1 MKKKIINSVVFNAFI
16 ILIAS
21 AGLSSCSKFL
31 DYSPKGTVTAADLN
45 TPEAADQL
53 VIAAYAAL
61 GNSGWGNPIG
71 SMWVWG
77 SIRSDEAFK
86 GGGAIT
92 DQGQYNQYEQYNLIT
107 TDMGQTDLE
116 WNTLFAGVAR
126 ANTALKVID
135 NLSTSEYPD
144 KLERQAECRFLRG
157 HFYFLLKEMF
167 KYVPYAD
174 ETISTD
180 SLPLV
185 SNREYSNDSLWDM
198 IANDFQFAADN
209 LPANQ
214 TDVGRPTKY
223 AAMAYLAKVRL
234 YQAYEQD
241 ETNQVTSI
249 NTQDLE
255 DVVALTDSVIQSG
268 KYSLNPNYADNFTL
282 EGENGPESIFAIQYS
297 INDGTQI
304 GRVDMDDGLNYSV
317 SSIYG
322 CCSFHIP
329 SQNMVNVFKTDA
341 NGLPE
346 FGYFNDTSLITES
359 DFMTNGIDPRLD
371 NTCAVVGHPFKDQPD
386 VIFDSTWD
394 RVPQIYG
401 YHDCMKEILP
411 ANSPGLEKVGPFFG
425 SAKNIDI
432 IRYDDVLLWRA
443 EALIQLGQQ
452 DEALPLINELRTR
465 AANSPVLTAS
475 GANASNYRISAYQPG
490 VNCNWT
496 QAYAFQALQYERRL
510 EFGMEGTRFF
520 DLVRWGI
527 AAQTLNAYIAVE
539 KTRFNFLDD
548 ANFTQGRDEYLPI
561 PQAEINLTH
570 GLYVQNNGW

>member
-1 MKKKIINSVVFNAFI
+1 M
-16 ILIAS
+16 
-21 AGLSSCSKFL
+21 GMTSCKKFL
-31 DYSPKGTVTAADLN
+31 DYTPKGTVTAADLT
-45 TPEAADQL
+45 TPDAADQL
-53 VIAAYAAL
+53 VIAAYATL
-61 GNSGWGNPIG
+61 GNSSWGNPIG

-107 TDMGQTDLE
+107 TDMGQSDLQ

-126 ANTALKVID
+126 ANVALKAID
-135 NLSTSEYPD
+135 NLSVAEYPN
-144 KLERQAECRFLRG
+144 KLERQAECRFIRG
-157 HFYFLLKEMF
+157 HFYFLLKELF

-185 SNREYSNDSLWDM
+185 SNKEYSNDSLWDK
-198 IANDFQFAADN
+198 IADDFQFAAQN

-214 TDVGRPTKY
+214 SDVGRATKY
-223 AAMAYLAKVRL
+223 AAMAYMAKVRL
-234 YQAYEQD
+234 YQAYMQD

-249 NTQDLE
+249 NTQDME

-268 KYSLNPNYADNFTL
+268 KYSLFPNYAENFTL
-282 EGENGPESIFAIQYS
+282 ENENGQESIFAIQYS

-317 SSIYG
+317 STLYG

-329 SQNMVNVFKTDA
+329 SQNMVNVFRTDA

-346 FGYFNDTSLITES
+346 LSTFNNTSLLTGS

-371 NTCAVVGHPFKDQPD
+371 NTCAIPGHPFKNQPD
-386 VIFDSTWD
+386 VIFDSSWV

-425 SAKNIDI
+425 SSKNIDI
-432 IRYDDVLLWRA
+432 LRYDDVLLWRA

-452 DEALPLINELRTR
+452 DEALPLINDLRTR
-465 AANSPVLTAS
+465 SANSPVKTAN
-475 GANASNYRISAYQPG
+475 GNNASNYRISTYQPG
-490 VNCNWT
+490 VNCTWT
-496 QAYAFQALQYERRL
+496 QAYALQALQFERRL
-510 EFGMEGTRFF
+510 EFGMEGSRFF

-527 AAQTLNAYIAVE
+527 AAQTLNDYIAVE
-539 KTRFNFLDD
+539 KTRFNFLQN
-548 ANFTQGRDEYLPI
+548 AQFTKARDEYLPI